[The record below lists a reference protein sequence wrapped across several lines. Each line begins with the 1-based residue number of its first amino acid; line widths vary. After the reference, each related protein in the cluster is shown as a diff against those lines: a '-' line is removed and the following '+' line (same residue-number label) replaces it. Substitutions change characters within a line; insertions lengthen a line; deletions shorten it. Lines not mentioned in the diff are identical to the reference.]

1 MIDNKTIQQQ
11 LQNNLN
17 EKLRSGA
24 YVRVLKESGFYEA
37 LFGLSLSFDVI
48 SPEVITGESNLLS
61 NEKFL
66 KMQKVAQTLAF
77 KQGGHNKFLESI
89 QAWLL
94 IRGSLS
100 FWKQFDTYRV
110 GITKQSES
118 TMHTLKKRQ
127 LTKQDFTK
135 ETFVFPN
142 IKNLSIDEMR
152 DNVPSGF
159 LECRVVN
166 TNYKTLQNIIHQ
178 RENHRSKK
186 WNTFIEMLL
195 QQIQHPEFLINKKI
209 NAGDK

>member
-77 KQGGHNKFLESI
+77 KGGGHNKFLESM
-89 QAWLL
+89 QVWLL
-94 IRGSLS
+94 VRGSLS

-118 TMHTLKKRQ
+118 TMHTLRKRV
-127 LTKQDFTK
+127 LTENDFTK
-135 ETFVFPN
+135 ETFCIPTINQNF
-142 IKNLSIDEMR
+142 SIDEMR
-152 DNVPSGF
+152 DSLPSGF

-178 RENHRSKK
+178 RKNHRSKK
-186 WNTFIEMLL
+186 WNIFIEQLL
-195 QQIQHPEFLINKKI
+195 KQVQHPEFLIKKEEL
-209 NAGDK
+209 

>member
-17 EKLRSGA
+17 DKLRSGA

-77 KQGGHNKFLESI
+77 RQGGHNKFLESM
-89 QAWLL
+89 QVWML

-127 LTKQDFTK
+127 LTEQSFTK
-135 ETFVFPN
+135 ETFCIPTIN
-142 IKNLSIDEMR
+142 HLSIDEMR
-152 DNVPSGF
+152 DNLPSGF
-159 LECRVVN
+159 LESRMVN
-166 TNYKTLQNIIHQ
+166 VNYKTLQNIIHQ
-178 RENHRSKK
+178 RKNHKSKK

-195 QQIQHPEFLINKKI
+195 QQVEHPEYLIQTN
-209 NAGDK
+209 

>member
-17 EKLRSGA
+17 DKLRSGA

-89 QAWLL
+89 QTWLL

-110 GITKQSES
+110 GTTKQSES
-118 TMHTLKKRQ
+118 TMHTLRKRQ
-127 LTKQDFTK
+127 LTEQSFTK
-135 ETFVFPN
+135 ETFCIPTINQNF
-142 IKNLSIDEMR
+142 SIDEMR
-152 DNVPSGF
+152 DSLPSGF

-166 TNYKTLQNIIHQ
+166 TNYKVLQNIIHQ
-178 RENHRSKK
+178 RKNHKSKK

-195 QQIQHPEFLINKKI
+195 QQIQHPEFLIKKEEL
-209 NAGDK
+209 